1 MFPDHDLRGDTMEE
15 QLDKLATQVTQASPS
30 LTWARVRDSSNTKT
44 RHMRIENVSS
54 FAVTEICAYR
64 PVVFIVISCD
74 EVSSGVV
81 ESRFLTYNEEVIETC
96 TFALDSET
104 DLVALRRYVVDRLGR
119 TAFVSCPGL
128 PEERWLELVVNS
140 SSSGQDA
147 SGRLCPPVGGL
158 LENVTLVEK
167 VGENVRYRS
176 RHCAR
181 VRTTAEAEG
190 KDSAKI
196 ISEVPSSVGSVD
208 ADEKSKKLHKKIIL
222 SKASCSLW
230 RAGGFSWSPWSP
242 SWRAEEIFLFKNL
255 FILQS

>member
-1 MFPDHDLRGDTMEE
+1 MEE
-15 QLDKLATQVTQASPS
+15 QLDKLATHLTQASPS
-30 LTWARVRDSSNTKT
+30 LTWARVRDNGNTKT
-44 RHMRIENVSS
+44 RHMRIENASSAAVS
-54 FAVTEICAYR
+54 EICAYR
-64 PVVFIVISCD
+64 PVVFIVLSCD
-74 EVSSGVV
+74 EVSSRV

-140 SSSGQDA
+140 SSG
-147 SGRLCPPVGGL
+147 GGL

-167 VGENVRYRS
+167 VGESVRYCS

-190 KDSAKI
+190 KEYI
-196 ISEVPSSVGSVD
+196 
-208 ADEKSKKLHKKIIL
+208 
-222 SKASCSLW
+222 
-230 RAGGFSWSPWSP
+230 
-242 SWRAEEIFLFKNL
+242 
-255 FILQS
+255 

>member
-1 MFPDHDLRGDTMEE
+1 MEE
-15 QLDKLATQVTQASPS
+15 QLDKLATQLIQASPS
-30 LTWARVRDSSNTKT
+30 LTWARVRDNANTKT
-44 RHMRIENVSS
+44 RHLRIENASS
-54 FAVTEICAYR
+54 AAVTEICAYR
-64 PVVFIVISCD
+64 AVVFIVLSCD

-128 PEERWLELVVNS
+128 PEERWLELVVS
-140 SSSGQDA
+140 SGSGQDA

-167 VGENVRYRS
+167 MGENVRYRS

-190 KDSAKI
+190 KDS
-196 ISEVPSSVGSVD
+196 
-208 ADEKSKKLHKKIIL
+208 EKYLFLKFRVQLRPWMQFRMQIRKARNGLRKNFIL
-222 SKASCSLW
+222 SIAGCSFV
-230 RAGGFSWSPWSP
+230 GGWMLLLGPVKSFV
-242 SWRAEEIFLFKNL
+242 
-255 FILQS
+255 

>member
-1 MFPDHDLRGDTMEE
+1 MEE
-15 QLDKLATQVTQASPS
+15 QLDKLATHLTQASPS
-30 LTWARVRDSSNTKT
+30 LTWARVRDNGNTKT
-44 RHMRIENVSS
+44 RHMRIENASSAAVS
-54 FAVTEICAYR
+54 EICAYR
-64 PVVFIVISCD
+64 PVVFIVLSCD
-74 EVSSGVV
+74 EVSSRV

-167 VGENVRYRS
+167 MGENVRYRS

-190 KDSAKI
+190 
-196 ISEVPSSVGSVD
+196 E
-208 ADEKSKKLHKKIIL
+208 
-222 SKASCSLW
+222 
-230 RAGGFSWSPWSP
+230 
-242 SWRAEEIFLFKNL
+242 N
-255 FILQS
+255 

>member
-1 MFPDHDLRGDTMEE
+1 MEE
-15 QLDKLATQVTQASPS
+15 QLDKLATHLTQASPS
-30 LTWARVRDSSNTKT
+30 LTWARVRYDNANTKT
-44 RHMRIENVSS
+44 RHMRIENASS
-54 FAVTEICAYR
+54 AGVTEICAYR
-64 PVVFIVISCD
+64 PVVFIVLSCD
-74 EVSSGVV
+74 EVSRGVV

-140 SSSGQDA
+140 SSG
-147 SGRLCPPVGGL
+147 GGL

-167 VGENVRYRS
+167 VGESVRYRS

-190 KDSAKI
+190 KEYI
-196 ISEVPSSVGSVD
+196 
-208 ADEKSKKLHKKIIL
+208 
-222 SKASCSLW
+222 
-230 RAGGFSWSPWSP
+230 
-242 SWRAEEIFLFKNL
+242 
-255 FILQS
+255 